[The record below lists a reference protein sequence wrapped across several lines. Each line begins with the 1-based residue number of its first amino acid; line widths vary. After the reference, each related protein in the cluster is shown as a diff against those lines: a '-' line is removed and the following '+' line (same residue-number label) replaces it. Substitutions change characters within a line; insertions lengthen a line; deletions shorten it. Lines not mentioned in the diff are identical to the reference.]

1 MANIDDQEPRQTG
14 PQFTYLIAL
23 IAALGGFLFGYDLN
37 IIGAAMIY
45 LREQFT
51 MSPWLFGFS
60 TGSAIFGCIF
70 GPFLAMFLG
79 NPWGRKRCLFLA
91 AALFFVS
98 AVGSAFPETLAGV
111 TGDPVWG
118 FNIYRILGGVGIGL
132 SSVLAPMYIAEIA
145 PAERR
150 GRLVLMYQLAITIG
164 AMLGFLFTAACAN
177 WIADTNLN
185 WRWMFG
191 SEALPAVLFAI
202 LLIMVPRSPRWL
214 AEKGLDDE
222 SLKVL
227 TRVNGPQRA
236 GEILREIRESID
248 AESGRFSEL
257 FKPGIRYALLIA
269 CILAVFAN
277 WTGWSS
283 IAYYLPTL
291 MQMGGYPDPAD
302 AISSSLALFLLNML
316 LTFVAIATV
325 DRWGRKKLW
334 ILGSV
339 WMFFSTLIVG
349 YIFYAGMTGPIVIAG
364 IVLIIIPH
372 AIALGPLPW
381 LMLSELFPTRIRTW
395 GTGVSTTVLWTGG
408 WVGASLFPLILD
420 QSERSIPTR
429 QDIVLEGSSFA
440 FEPAAIDFI
449 KIRDPSQTFV
459 DADFKAGERI
469 KVSGASKPKNNGT
482 FELFQVQ
489 PDILVLG
496 ADSNLVQ
503 EPRGAEI
510 TIAGPET
517 SLTSRNISFEDT
529 NYSVINDSKKE
540 FSKAGF
546 KLNQKIAISGAAK
559 PENNLV
565 AAIKAVTPAEL
576 VVNSALVPE
585 AAGTPVRIRVGSVVG
600 GFLVFTVLCVLS
612 LLFGIFMLPETKNRT
627 LEEIAA
633 SWTKK

>member
-1 MANIDDQEPRQTG
+1 MANIDDPKSRQTG

-325 DRWGRKKLW
+325 DRWGRKKTLDSW
-334 ILGSV
+334 FGMDV
-339 WMFFSTLIVG
+339 FFYVDSGIYFLRRHDWPDRDCRNCVDHYSARHCPG
-349 YIFYAGMTGPIVIAG
+349 AFAMADALG
-364 IVLIIIPH
+364 IVSHPYSH
-372 AIALGPLPW
+372 LGHGCFNHGLVDRGLGRGEPLPAH
-381 LMLSELFPTRIRTW
+381 P
-395 GTGVSTTVLWTGG
+395 
-408 WVGASLFPLILD
+408 
-420 QSERSIPTR
+420 
-429 QDIVLEGSSFA
+429 
-440 FEPAAIDFI
+440 
-449 KIRDPSQTFV
+449 
-459 DADFKAGERI
+459 
-469 KVSGASKPKNNGT
+469 
-482 FELFQVQ
+482 
-489 PDILVLG
+489 
-496 ADSNLVQ
+496 
-503 EPRGAEI
+503 
-510 TIAGPET
+510 GPE
-517 SLTSRNISFEDT
+517 RKI
-529 NYSVINDSKKE
+529 DSDQARYC
-540 FSKAGF
+540 AGG
-546 KLNQKIAISGAAK
+546 KL
-559 PENNLV
+559 
-565 AAIKAVTPAEL
+565 
-576 VVNSALVPE
+576 
-585 AAGTPVRIRVGSVVG
+585 
-600 GFLVFTVLCVLS
+600 FCV
-612 LLFGIFMLPETKNRT
+612 
-627 LEEIAA
+627 
-633 SWTKK
+633 